1 MNRIRLENISIVLV
15 EPQIPENIGSVA
27 RAMNNMGLRK
37 LIVISPGNYDISAI
51 MKTATHNSINIL
63 EEMQVSYAFVD
74 AIGSHNYVVGTT
86 ARIGRNR
93 PALVTPRMLAKQLVS
108 ISQEN
113 KIAILFGREDRGL
126 SNEQLKY
133 CHTIVHIPTA
143 TPTSLNLAQA
153 VMIICYEFYLVSIE
167 EESVLSYVP
176 RLANK
181 FELEGMYEHLKQALI
196 RIGFIDPKNPEHW
209 MLNIR
214 RMLSRYPLQ
223 AKEVQIIRGI
233 CRQIEWY
240 SNHKQDK
247 DHSSN

>member
-1 MNRIRLENISIVLV
+1 MDRIKLDNISIMLV

-27 RAMNNMGLRK
+27 RAMNNMGFKRLV
-37 LIVISPGNYDISAI
+37 VISPANYDISLI
-51 MKTATHNSINIL
+51 MKTATHNSLNIL
-63 EEMQVSYAFVD
+63 EEMEIEHDFMN
-74 AIGSHNYVVGTT
+74 AIGSYNYIVGTT
-86 ARIGRNR
+86 ARIGKNR
-93 PALVTPRMLAKQLVS
+93 PALVTPRMLAKRLAS

-113 KIAILFGREDRGL
+113 KIAILFGREDKGL
-126 SNEQLKY
+126 SNKQLKC

-143 TPTSLNLAQA
+143 TLTSLNLAQA
-153 VMIICYEFYLVSIE
+153 VMVICYELYLASID
-167 EESVLSYVP
+167 EESALSYVP

-181 FELEGMYEHLKQALI
+181 FEMEGMYEHLKRALI
-196 RIGFIDPKNPEHW
+196 KIGFIDPKNPEHW

-240 SNHKQDK
+240 SKHAKEK
-247 DHSSN
+247 DQSSN

>member
-1 MNRIRLENISIVLV
+1 MNTIKLDNISIVLV

-27 RAMNNMGLRK
+27 RAMNNMGLKK
-37 LIVISPGNYDISAI
+37 LVVINPTNYDISAI

-63 EEMQVSYAFVD
+63 EEMEIEEDLMD
-74 AIGSHNYVVGTT
+74 AISSYNYIVGTT
-86 ARIGRNR
+86 ARIGKNR
-93 PALVTPRMLAKQLVS
+93 PALVTPRLLAEELTD

-113 KIAILFGREDRGL
+113 KVAILFGREDKGL
-126 SNEQLKY
+126 SNEHLKY

-143 TPTSLNLAQA
+143 TLSSLNLAQA
-153 VMIICYEFYLVSIE
+153 VMIICYELYMASIDE
-167 EESVLSYVP
+167 KSVLSYVP

-181 FELEGMYEHLKQALI
+181 FELEGMYEHLKSTLI

-209 MLNIR
+209 MLNVR

-233 CRQIEWY
+233 CRQIEWFAE
-240 SNHKQDK
+240 NKKGQ
-247 DHSSN
+247 

>member
-1 MNRIRLENISIVLV
+1 MSRIKIDNIAIVLV

-27 RAMNNMGLRK
+27 RAMNNMGLKK
-37 LIVISPGNYDISAI
+37 LVVINPANYDISII
-51 MKTATHNSINIL
+51 MKTATHNSLNIL
-63 EEMQVSYAFVD
+63 EEMEIEYNFMN
-74 AIGSHNYVVGTT
+74 AIGSYNYIVGTT
-86 ARIGRNR
+86 ARIGKNR
-93 PALVTPRMLAKQLVS
+93 PALVTPRMLAKELVG

-113 KIAILFGREDRGL
+113 KIAILFGREDKGL

-143 TPTSLNLAQA
+143 TLTSLNLAQA
-153 VMIICYEFYLVSIE
+153 VMIICYELYLISIDE
-167 EESVLSYVP
+167 KSVLSYVP

-181 FELEGMYEHLKQALI
+181 FELEGMYEQLKRALI
-196 RIGFIDPKNPEHW
+196 EIGFIDPKNPEHW
-209 MLNIR
+209 LLNIR

-240 SNHKQDK
+240 SEQGKNK
-247 DHSSN
+247 DQSSS

>member
-1 MNRIRLENISIVLV
+1 MVRIKLENISIVLV

-37 LIVISPGNYDISAI
+37 LVVINPANYDISLI
-51 MKTATHNSINIL
+51 MKTATHNSIGIL
-63 EEMQVSYAFVD
+63 EEMVIEGDFIN
-74 AIGSHNYVVGTT
+74 AIGSYNYIVGST
-86 ARIGRNR
+86 ARIGKNR
-93 PALVTPRMLAKQLVS
+93 PALVTPRMLAKQLVDL
-108 ISQEN
+108 SQEN
-113 KIAILFGREDRGL
+113 KIAILFGREDKGL
-126 SNEQLKY
+126 SNEHLKY

-143 TPTSLNLAQA
+143 TLTSLNLAQA
-153 VMIICYEFYLVSIE
+153 VMIICYELYMASVDE
-167 EESVLSYVP
+167 KSVLSYVP

-181 FELEGMYEHLKQALI
+181 FELEGMYEHLKRALI
-196 RIGFIDPKNPEHW
+196 KIGFIDPKNPEHW

-240 SNHKQDK
+240 SKHVENKNK
-247 DHSSN
+247 DAT